1 MATLAEKLAAAED
14 AYHALMIGQSAVI
27 VVDSN
32 GERVE
37 YNRANA
43 SKLAA
48 YIEELKR
55 QIAAGSTPRR
65 SGPAGAIF

>member
-1 MATLAEKLAAAED
+1 MATLAEQLVEAEA
-14 AYHALMIGQSAVI
+14 AYHALMIGQSALV

-43 SKLAA
+43 AKLEA
-48 YIEELKR
+48 YIEKLKIL
-55 QIAAGSTPRR
+55 IANGGAPTKR
-65 SGPAGAIF
+65 GPAGAIF